1 MRTCAERLLFVRYWL
16 CRAWLFG
23 ILGTGCGFVT
33 AGDAMTKTE
42 QKNLVKQAEAAH
54 LRKLQIWAW
63 YIRGAREMV
72 LRLREHG
79 LCNEPHDFK
88 TTKEDAVVNK
98 ATLDLILSSKE
109 NVDRFLM
116 EEYEIRFTDHKY
128 DKKGKLMKCRAYFA
142 RKVVK
147 YEEI

>member
-1 MRTCAERLLFVRYWL
+1 
-16 CRAWLFG
+16 
-23 ILGTGCGFVT
+23 
-33 AGDAMTKTE
+33 MTKTE
-42 QKNLVKQAEAAH
+42 TERLIKMAEAVH

-63 YIRGAREMV
+63 YIRGAREML

-88 TTKEDAVVNK
+88 TSKDDAVINK
-98 ATLDLILSSKE
+98 AILDLILSSKE

-116 EEYEIRFTDHKY
+116 EQYEIRFTDHER
-128 DKKGKLMKCRAYFA
+128 DKKGKLVKCRAYFA

>member
-1 MRTCAERLLFVRYWL
+1 MEATVFLLIFAES
-16 CRAWLFG
+16 AHG
-23 ILGTGCGFVT
+23 PGCGVESD
-33 AGDAMTKTE
+33 GDTMTND
-42 QKNLVKQAEAAH
+42 NLMRLAEAAH

-63 YIRGAREMV
+63 YIKGAREML
-72 LRLREHG
+72 LRLRQHG

-88 TTKEDAVVNK
+88 TTKEDVVAHK
-98 ATLDLILSSKE
+98 ATLDLIMSSKE

-116 EEYEIRFTDHKY
+116 EEYEIRLTDHEK
-128 DKKGKLMKCRAYFA
+128 DKKGKLVKCRAYFA